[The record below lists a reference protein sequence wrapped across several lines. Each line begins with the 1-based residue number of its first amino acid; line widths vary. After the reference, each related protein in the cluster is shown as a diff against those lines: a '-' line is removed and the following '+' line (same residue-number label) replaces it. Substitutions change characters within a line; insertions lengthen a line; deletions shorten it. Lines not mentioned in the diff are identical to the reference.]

1 MHSTKNYKIGQK
13 AQKKLLDFSFFVDNV
28 LTDGWIILFDLHLVR
43 RVTLIF
49 ISSIKVSCTS
59 AGH

>member
-13 AQKKLLDFSFFVDNV
+13 AQMKLLDFSFFVDNV